1 MPHITIKAYPGK
13 SDEQKERLAEA
24 ITRAVMEIYGS
35 AEASI
40 SVSVED
46 VARDLWKA
54 TVYDPEIMKPGAH
67 LYKRPGY
74 KM

>member
-1 MPHITIKAYPGK
+1 MPHVTIKAYPGK
-13 SDEQKERLAEA
+13 SDEQKARLAEA
-24 ITRAVMEIYGS
+24 VTRAVMEIYGS
-35 AEASI
+35 AEASV

-54 TVYDPEIMKPGAH
+54 TVYDPEIMRLDAQ